1 MALKEWKEV
10 DSASLNCYDCLWEI
24 ECHEADNEYILRH
37 LMSGMTL
44 EFVEKDSDGEKKM
57 VPRLAEISN
66 AEKIGVVE
74 MTIAKREGG
83 DINSDSY
90 VHIGKDGLIL
100 TVAEKKETI
109 ILEEEAVREVVDDET
124 IVR

>member
-1 MALKEWKEV
+1 
-10 DSASLNCYDCLWEI
+10 
-24 ECHEADNEYILRH
+24 
-37 LMSGMTL
+37 MSGMTL

-100 TVAEKKETI
+100 TVA
-109 ILEEEAVREVVDDET
+109 
-124 IVR
+124 